1 MNPGGPGLAGARFSV
16 ELSETGQV
24 GIRDRRSGLLYLATG
39 LDHAADDVRYL
50 LERAARGDEDEV
62 LRHLAY
68 NDETARRRRAP
79 APVIDVVPPG
89 GAGLDPS
96 HAGALPLPR
105 RDAPDPHAAAAHAP
119 SPPLRDHTLTE
130 AAHWTVA
137 VEAVEARDAALAAAE
152 PVRDLARRIEAAQ
165 AALTFAQIKLTD
177 GAARLFTD
185 PAAARGRLAD
195 SISQNGLEPTV
206 ARLQTDPALFG
217 VLAPRPS
224 SRFGHQSAARDV
236 AGSAR
241 EVAAAIRE
249 SASAAVAVDALVA
262 EVASSTQIPTS
273 PAATPPGLAER
284 LRAAADEILAGIPA
298 APSSAAVQQ
307 QTASLRASLARL
319 PAADRDHVARTFPRT
334 SHLLT
339 ELQRATTPPT
349 LER

>member
-1 MNPGGPGLAGARFSV
+1 MNPGAPGLADARFSV

-39 LDHAADDVRYL
+39 LDDAADDVRYL

-68 NDETARRRRAP
+68 NDETARRRRPP
-79 APVIDVVPPG
+79 APVIDGVPPG

-96 HAGALPLPR
+96 LAGAVPLPR
-105 RDAPDPHAAAAHAP
+105 RDAPDPHAAAPHAP
-119 SPPLRDHTLTE
+119 SPSLRDQALTE

-137 VEAVEARDAALAAAE
+137 VEAAEAREAALAAAE
-152 PVRDLARRIEAAQ
+152 PMRDLARRVEAAH
-165 AALTFAQIKLTD
+165 AALTFAQVKLTD
-177 GAARLFTD
+177 GAARLFAD

-195 SISQNGLEPTV
+195 SISHDGLEPTI
-206 ARLQTDPALFG
+206 AQLQADPALFG
-217 VLAPRPS
+217 VLAPQPS
-224 SRFGHQSAARDV
+224 SRFGHESAARDV

-241 EVAAAIRE
+241 GVAAAIRE
-249 SASAAVAVDALVA
+249 SASAAVALDALVA
-262 EVASSTQIPTS
+262 EAASTTRIPTG
-273 PAATPPGLAER
+273 PPATPSGLVER
-284 LRAAADEILAGIPA
+284 LRAAADEILTGIPA
-298 APSSAAVQQ
+298 APSSAAIQQ